1 MTQLEGSGAARLLQ
15 LFGGDGTQ
23 PTTITNAIIQSVSPI
38 SVRVDGESIDTP
50 EQGIIVAEHLTEH
63 KRTISY
69 TGGTVSGQVQDTY
82 TGGGDLKTLE
92 IVDGELTFKCDLKI
106 GDKVIVAIANDGQ
119 LVYVLDKAVI

>member
-1 MTQLEGSGAARLLQ
+1 MTQLEGSGASRLIQ
-15 LFGGDGTQ
+15 MFGRDKSQ
-23 PTTITNAIIQSVSPI
+23 PTTITTAIIQSVSPI
-38 SVRVDGESIDTP
+38 SVRVDGDSVDTP

-82 TGGGDLKTLE
+82 SGGGDLKSLD
-92 IVDGELTFKCDLKI
+92 IVDGELTFKTNLEV
-106 GDKVIVAIANDGQ
+106 GNKVIVAVANDGQ